1 MTDLEPTDIATDF
14 PEGFRMT
21 PQRIAILEE
30 IRAAGGHL
38 TAAEVIDR
46 VHERHPSI
54 SVGTVYRTLNMFAER
69 GVILEFPFG
78 NQASRF
84 DGRTERHDHVH
95 CTVCGELRDVEVP
108 SALLAHQVAED
119 QSGYEIQG
127 HQTIFSG
134 ICPKCRRAQSVQLK
148 QDGD

>member
-1 MTDLEPTDIATDF
+1 MADLDHTDITTDF

-95 CTVCGELRDVEVP
+95 CTICGELRDVEVP

-134 ICPKCRRAQSVQLK
+134 ICPKCRRAQSANKK
-148 QDGD
+148 QDGQ

>member
-1 MTDLEPTDIATDF
+1 MTDPNTNASVKDF
-14 PEGFRMT
+14 PKGFRMT
-21 PQRIAILEE
+21 PQRVAILDE
-30 IRAAGGHL
+30 IRQGGGHL
-38 TAAEVIDR
+38 TASEIIDK
-46 VHERHPSI
+46 VHQKHPSI
-54 SVGTVYRTLNMFAER
+54 SVGTVYRTLNMFADH

-95 CTVCGELRDVEVP
+95 CTVCGELRDVDVP

-134 ICPKCRRAQSVQLK
+134 ICPKCRRK
-148 QDGD
+148 QERKAD